1 MIYMKI
7 LAIETSCDETA
18 LALLNLDIESKNFR
32 VVDHILYS
40 QINEHSQYGGV
51 VPALAARLHNKKL
64 PVMLQEFIHRN
75 GREIDA
81 IAVTVGPGLEP
92 SLYVGVNLAKLLAET
107 LAAPLIPVNHMHG
120 HMFSGLLNDQLEG
133 RVPTKY
139 PFIAYTISGGHT
151 ELVLVKDYNDY
162 EIIGITQDDA
172 AGEAFDKVAKM
183 LNLAYPGG
191 PKVSKLAEIGDSE
204 AIQFPRPMLN
214 SGDGKM
220 SFSGLKTAVLYYIKD
235 NPPQNDKDIANIC
248 ASFEKAVIDVLLA
261 KLDWAVNTYK
271 VRQVV
276 IGGGVTA
283 NLKLRQAFE
292 EYAHKNQVELLVP
305 NKILSTDNA
314 IMIGVVA
321 CLDIIYNID
330 NRPQEVN
337 GSLEI

>member
-1 MIYMKI
+1 MKI

-18 LALLNLDIESKNFR
+18 LAILNLDKESEKFQ
-32 VVDHILYS
+32 VLDHIVYS

-64 PVMLQEFIHRN
+64 PVMLKEFINRN
-75 GREIDA
+75 GREIDV

-92 SLYVGVNLAKLLAET
+92 SLYVGVNLATLLAEV
-107 LAAPLIPVNHMHG
+107 LGVPLIPVNHMHG
-120 HMFSGLLNDQLEG
+120 HIFSGLLDENLAG
-133 RVPTKY
+133 TIPTEY

-151 ELVLVKDYNDY
+151 ELVLVKAYNDY

-183 LNLAYPGG
+183 LDLPYPGG
-191 PKVSKLAEIGDSE
+191 PKVSKLAESGDNES
-204 AIQFPRPMLN
+204 IQFPRPMLN
-214 SGDGKM
+214 SGDGRM

-235 NPPQNDKDIANIC
+235 NPPQNEQDLANIC
-248 ASFEKAVIDVLLA
+248 ASFEQAVIDLLVA
-261 KLDWAVNTYK
+261 KLNWAVNTYNI
-271 VRQVV
+271 RQVI

-292 EYAHKNQVELLVP
+292 NYATQNGVKLIVP

-321 CLDIIYNID
+321 CLDIIYGIE
-330 NRPQEVN
+330 NRENKVN
-337 GSLEI
+337 GSLSI

>member
-1 MIYMKI
+1 
-7 LAIETSCDETA
+7 
-18 LALLNLDIESKNFR
+18 
-32 VVDHILYS
+32 
-40 QINEHSQYGGV
+40 
-51 VPALAARLHNKKL
+51 
-64 PVMLQEFIHRN
+64 
-75 GREIDA
+75 
-81 IAVTVGPGLEP
+81 
-92 SLYVGVNLAKLLAET
+92 
-107 LAAPLIPVNHMHG
+107 
-120 HMFSGLLNDQLEG
+120 MFSGILNDQLEG
-133 RVPTKY
+133 SVPTKY

-183 LNLAYPGG
+183 LNLPYPGG
-191 PKVSKLAEIGDSE
+191 PKVSKLAESGDKE
-204 AIQFPRPMLN
+204 AINFPRPMFK
-214 SGDGKM
+214 SGDGRM

-235 NPPQNDKDIANIC
+235 HPPQTEQDTADIC
-248 ASFEKAVIDVLLA
+248 ASFEQAVIDVLVT
-261 KLDWAVNTYK
+261 KLNWAVNTYN

-292 EYAHKNQVELLVP
+292 EYSNQNQVELLVP

-321 CLDIIYNID
+321 CLDIIYNIK

-337 GSLEI
+337 GNLDI

>member
-1 MIYMKI
+1 MKI

-18 LALLNLDIESKNFR
+18 LALLKLDKKSKTFQ
-32 VVDHILYS
+32 VVDHIVYS
-40 QINEHSQYGGV
+40 QIYEHSQYGGV

-81 IAVTVGPGLEP
+81 ISVTVGPGLEP
-92 SLYVGVNLAKLLAET
+92 SLYVGVNMATLLAEV
-107 LAAPLIPVNHMHG
+107 LGVPLIPVNHMHG
-120 HMFSGLLNDQLEG
+120 HMFSGLLDSDLKGTIPSN
-133 RVPTKY
+133 Y

-151 ELVLVKDYNDY
+151 ELVLVKAYNDY

-183 LNLAYPGG
+183 LDLGYPGG
-191 PKVSKLAEIGDSE
+191 PKVSKLADAGDVDS
-204 AIQFPRPMLN
+204 IKFPRPMIN

-220 SFSGLKTAVLYYIKD
+220 SFSGLKTAVLYHIKD
-235 NPPQNDKDIANIC
+235 NPPQSEQDIANIC
-248 ASFEKAVIDVLLA
+248 ASFEQVVIEVLVS
-261 KLDWAVNTYK
+261 KLNWAINTHN

-283 NLKLRQAFE
+283 NHKLRQAFE
-292 EYAHKNQVELLVP
+292 NYTNQNRLDLLIP

-321 CLDIIYNID
+321 CLDIIYGVE
-330 NRPQEVN
+330 NRENKVN
-337 GSLEI
+337 GSLSV

>member
-1 MIYMKI
+1 MKI

-18 LALLNLDIESKNFR
+18 LALLHLDKEAKIFE
-32 VVDHILYS
+32 VLDHIVYS

-64 PVMLQEFIHRN
+64 PVMLQEFINLN

-92 SLYVGVNLAKLLAET
+92 SLYVGVNLATLLAEV
-107 LAAPLIPVNHMHG
+107 LGVPLIPVNHMHG
-120 HMFSGLLNDQLEG
+120 HMFSGLLDENLVG
-133 RVPTKY
+133 TVPTEY

-151 ELVLVKDYNDY
+151 ELVLVKAYNDY

-183 LNLAYPGG
+183 LNLEYPGG
-191 PKVSKLAEIGDSE
+191 PKVSKLAETGDIE

-214 SGDGKM
+214 SGDGRM

-235 NPPQNDKDIANIC
+235 NPIQNEQDIANIC
-248 ASFEKAVIDVLLA
+248 ASFEQAVIDVLVA
-261 KLDWAVNTYK
+261 KLNWAVNTYN
-271 VRQVV
+271 VRQVI

-283 NLKLRQAFE
+283 NIKLRKAFE
-292 EYAHKNQVELLVP
+292 DYARQNGVNLIVP

-314 IMIGVVA
+314 IMIGIVA

-330 NRPQEVN
+330 NRSKEVN
-337 GSLEI
+337 GSLSV

>member
-1 MIYMKI
+1 MKI

-18 LALLNLDIESKNFR
+18 LALLNLDKEAENFQ
-32 VVDHILYS
+32 VLDHIVYS

-64 PVMLQEFIHRN
+64 PVMLQEFINRN
-75 GREIDA
+75 GRDIDS

-92 SLYVGVNLAKLLAET
+92 SLYVGVNLANLLAEA
-107 LAAPLIPVNHMHG
+107 LGVPLIPVNHMHG
-120 HMFSGLLNDQLEG
+120 HMFSGLLDDNLLG
-133 RVPTKY
+133 SVPTEY

-151 ELVLVKDYNDY
+151 ELVLVQAYNDY

-183 LNLAYPGG
+183 LNLSYPGG
-191 PKVSKLAEIGDSE
+191 PKVSKLAESGDGE

-214 SGDGKM
+214 SGDGRM

-235 NPPQNDKDIANIC
+235 NPPQNEQDIANIC
-248 ASFEKAVIDVLLA
+248 ASFEQAVIDLLVS
-261 KLDWAVNTYK
+261 KLNWAVNTYNVRK
-271 VRQVV
+271 VI

-292 EYAHKNQVELLVP
+292 NYAAQNGVNLIVP

-321 CLDIIYNID
+321 CLDIINNIQD
-330 NRPQEVN
+330 RPREVN

>member
-1 MIYMKI
+1 MKI

-18 LALLNLDIESKNFR
+18 LALLNLDKESEKFQ
-32 VVDHILYS
+32 VLDHIVYS

-64 PVMLQEFIHRN
+64 PVMLKEFINRN

-92 SLYVGVNLAKLLAET
+92 SLYVGVNLATLLAEV
-107 LAAPLIPVNHMHG
+107 LGVPLIPVNHMHG
-120 HMFSGLLNDQLEG
+120 HIFSGLLDENLAG
-133 RVPTKY
+133 TIPTEY

-151 ELVLVKDYNDY
+151 ELVLVKAYNDY

-183 LNLAYPGG
+183 LDLAYPGG
-191 PKVSKLAEIGDSE
+191 PKVSKLAESGDSE
-204 AIQFPRPMLN
+204 AITFPRPMLN

-235 NPPQNDKDIANIC
+235 NPPHNEQDIANIC
-248 ASFEKAVIDVLLA
+248 ASFEQAVIDVFVA
-261 KLDWAVNTYK
+261 KLNWAVNTYNI
-271 VRQVV
+271 RQVV

-283 NLKLRQAFE
+283 NIKLRQAFE
-292 EYAHKNQVELLVP
+292 NYANQNGVNLIVP

-314 IMIGVVA
+314 IMIGIVA

-337 GSLEI
+337 GSLVV

>member
-1 MIYMKI
+1 MRI

-18 LALLNLDIESKNFR
+18 LALLKLDEESKIFQ
-32 VVDHILYS
+32 VLDHIVYS

-64 PVMLQEFIHRN
+64 PVMLQEFINRN

-92 SLYVGVNLAKLLAET
+92 SLYVGVNLATLLAEV
-107 LAAPLIPVNHMHG
+107 LGVPLIPVNHMHG
-120 HMFSGLLNDQLEG
+120 HIFSGLLDENLAG
-133 RVPTKY
+133 TIPTEY

-151 ELVLVKDYNDY
+151 ELVLVKAYNDY

-183 LNLAYPGG
+183 LNLPYPGG
-191 PKVSKLAEIGDSE
+191 PKVSKLAESGDSE
-204 AIQFPRPMLN
+204 AITFPRPMLN

-235 NPPQNDKDIANIC
+235 NPLQNEQDIANIC
-248 ASFEKAVIDVLLA
+248 ASFEQAVIDVLVA
-261 KLDWAVNTYK
+261 KLNWAVNTYNI
-271 VRQVV
+271 RQVI

-283 NLKLRQAFE
+283 NLKLRQALE
-292 EYAHKNQVELLVP
+292 NYATQNGVNLIVP

-321 CLDIIYNID
+321 CLDIINNIQD
-330 NRPQEVN
+330 RPSEVN

>member
-1 MIYMKI
+1 MKI

-18 LALLNLDIESKNFR
+18 LALLNLDKEAENFQ
-32 VVDHILYS
+32 VLDHIVYS

-64 PVMLQEFIHRN
+64 PVMLQEFINRN
-75 GREIDA
+75 GRDIDS

-92 SLYVGVNLAKLLAET
+92 SLYVGVNLANLLAEA
-107 LAAPLIPVNHMHG
+107 LGVPLIPVNHMHG
-120 HMFSGLLNDQLEG
+120 HMFSGLLDDNLLG
-133 RVPTKY
+133 SVPTEY

-151 ELVLVKDYNDY
+151 ELVLVQAYNDY

-183 LNLAYPGG
+183 LNLSYPGG
-191 PKVSKLAEIGDSE
+191 PKVSKLAESGDGE

-214 SGDGKM
+214 SGDGRM

-235 NPPQNDKDIANIC
+235 NPPQNEQDIANIC
-248 ASFEKAVIDVLLA
+248 ASFEQAVIDLLVS
-261 KLDWAVNTYK
+261 KLNWAVNTYNVRK
-271 VRQVV
+271 VI

-283 NLKLRQAFE
+283 NLKLRQSFE
-292 EYAHKNQVELLVP
+292 NYATQNGVNLIVP

-321 CLDIIYNID
+321 CLDIINNIQD
-330 NRPQEVN
+330 RPREVN

>member
-1 MIYMKI
+1 MKI

-18 LALLNLDIESKNFR
+18 LALLNLDLETQSFQ
-32 VVDHILYS
+32 VLDHILYS
-40 QINEHSQYGGV
+40 QIDEHSQYGGV

-92 SLYVGVNLAKLLAET
+92 SLYVGVNLAKLLAES
-107 LAAPLIPVNHMHG
+107 LGVPLIPVNHMHG
-120 HMFSGLLNDQLEG
+120 HIFSGLLNENLEG
-133 RVPTKY
+133 KNSLEY

-183 LNLAYPGG
+183 LNLPYPGG
-191 PKVSKLAEIGDSE
+191 PKVSKLAESGDIE

-235 NPPQNDKDIANIC
+235 NSPQNEQDIANIC
-248 ASFEKAVIDVLLA
+248 ASFEQAVIDVLIA
-261 KLDWAVNTYK
+261 KLNWVINQYK
-271 VRQVV
+271 VNQVI

-292 EYAHKNQVELLVP
+292 EYANQNNIKLLIP

-321 CLDIIYNID
+321 CLDIIHNIQ

-337 GSLEI
+337 GNLEI

>member
-1 MIYMKI
+1 MRI

-18 LALLNLDIESKNFR
+18 LALLNLDTKSNNFK
-32 VVDHILYS
+32 VLDHIVYS
-40 QINEHSQYGGV
+40 QIDEHSQYGGV

-107 LAAPLIPVNHMHG
+107 LGVPLIPVNHMHG
-120 HMFSGLLNDQLEG
+120 HMFSGILNEQLEG
-133 RVPTKY
+133 SVPTKY

-151 ELVLVKDYNDY
+151 ELVLVKSYNDY

-183 LNLAYPGG
+183 LSLPYPGG
-191 PKVSKLAEIGDSE
+191 PKVSKLAESGDIE
-204 AIQFPRPMLN
+204 AIKFPRPMLN
-214 SGDGKM
+214 SRDGRM
-220 SFSGLKTAVLYYIKD
+220 SFSGLKTAVLYHIKE
-235 NPPQNDKDIANIC
+235 NPPQTEQDIANIC
-248 ASFEKAVIDVLLA
+248 ASFEQAVIDVLVN
-261 KLDWAVNTYK
+261 KLDWAVNTYN
-271 VRQVV
+271 VRQIV

-283 NLKLRQAFE
+283 NLKLRQAFK
-292 EYAHKNQVELLVP
+292 EYAYQNQVELLVP

-321 CLDIIYNID
+321 CLDIIHNIKI
-330 NRPQEVN
+330 RPQEVN
-337 GSLEI
+337 GNLDI

>member
-1 MIYMKI
+1 MKI

-18 LALLNLDIESKNFR
+18 LALLNLDKESEKFQ
-32 VVDHILYS
+32 VLDHIVYS

-64 PVMLQEFIHRN
+64 PVMLKEFINRN

-92 SLYVGVNLAKLLAET
+92 SLYVGVNLATLLAEV
-107 LAAPLIPVNHMHG
+107 LGVPLIPVNHMHG
-120 HMFSGLLNDQLEG
+120 HIFSGLLDENLAG
-133 RVPTKY
+133 TVPTEY

-151 ELVLVKDYNDY
+151 ELVLVKAYNDY

-183 LNLAYPGG
+183 LDLAYPGG
-191 PKVSKLAEIGDSE
+191 PKVSKLAESGDSE
-204 AIQFPRPMLN
+204 AITFPRPMLN

-235 NPPQNDKDIANIC
+235 NPPHNEQDIANIC
-248 ASFEKAVIDVLLA
+248 ASFEQAVIDVFVA
-261 KLDWAVNTYK
+261 KLNWAVNTYNI
-271 VRQVV
+271 RQVV

-283 NLKLRQAFE
+283 NIKLRQSFE
-292 EYAHKNQVELLVP
+292 NYANQNGVNLIIP

-321 CLDIIYNID
+321 CLDIINNIQD
-330 NRPQEVN
+330 RPSEVN
-337 GSLEI
+337 GSLEM